1 MTLRDL
7 IFRFGWDTRCR
18 NLDVAH
24 VLRPLLGEDT
34 TLLDAGCGEYGLTAF
49 LSQAKITGVDI
60 LPVDAVAKDVNYVHG
75 SIIDIPFED
84 RFFDI
89 AASVDVLEHLPED
102 IRSAAVKQLVRVAK
116 DAVIITFPSGE
127 GARNIDEHFENEL
140 KDRGQPLP
148 EWLDEHLAN
157 RYPAAQEIVDEIT
170 SEAETKGR
178 KVSTKV
184 IYSESSAVAKMLRWA
199 AARSKYLY
207 LAGNLF
213 AGILLPIMPKANAE
227 SGYRA
232 IVLAQF
238 DR

>member
-18 NLDVAH
+18 NVDVAR
-24 VLRPLLGEDT
+24 VLRPLLGEET

-49 LSQAKITGVDI
+49 MLSAQITGVDI
-60 LPVDAVAKDVNYVHG
+60 LPADTIAKGVNYVHG

-102 IRSAAVKQLVRVAK
+102 IRPAAVKQLVRVAK
-116 DAVIITFPSGE
+116 NAVVITFPCGE
-127 GARNIDEHFENEL
+127 RARNIDEYFEKEL

-148 EWLDEHLAN
+148 EWLAEHLAN
-157 RYPAAQEIVDEIT
+157 RYPEAKEIIDEIT
-170 SEAETKGR
+170 TEAESSER
-178 KVSTKV
+178 KVSTQV
-184 IYSESSAVAKMLRWA
+184 IYSENSTVAKILRWS

-207 LAGNLF
+207 IAANLL
-213 AGILLPIMPKANAE
+213 AGILLPIMPKANAAN
-227 SGYRA
+227 GYRA
-232 IVLAQF
+232 IVFTKF
-238 DR
+238 DS